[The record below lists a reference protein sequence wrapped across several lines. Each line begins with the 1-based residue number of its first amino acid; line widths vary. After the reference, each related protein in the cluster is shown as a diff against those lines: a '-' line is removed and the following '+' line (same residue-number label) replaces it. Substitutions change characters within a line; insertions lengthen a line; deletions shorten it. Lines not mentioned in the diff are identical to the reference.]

1 MVRGADAM
9 KRPPIPTEAAFTSPL
24 RDERLTARIGTL
36 LGISFGLCFVTGLIS
51 HWYYLNDA
59 PFFPPVRP
67 LWGYRLTQGVHVL
80 SGIASIPLLLVKLW
94 SVYPKLFS
102 EIPFGKLRPLLL
114 DLAEKASIA
123 VLVASA
129 IFQLV
134 TGLANQAQWYPWSFS
149 FRSTHYA
156 VAWIAIGALVVHIAV
171 KLPIIRG
178 AYAGPLPEP
187 GDEDEQTGDAVLEPR
202 VESDGTE
209 VSNPLPVSAPAR
221 SGHGPS
227 RRTILRTAFLASGV
241 AVVAAAGNTVPFL
254 RKISVFAVRTGE
266 GPQGVP
272 INRSAQAAGVL
283 ENVVGPEFRVTLANG
298 HREVALSRAQLESM
312 TQRTHELPI
321 ACVEGWSASAR
332 WTGVRFSELLD
343 LVDAPADANVRIRS
357 LQRKGAFG
365 VTQIPGSFARDPL
378 TLLALQLNGEDLTID
393 HGFPCR
399 LIAPNRP
406 GVFQTKWV
414 TRIEVVA

>member
-1 MVRGADAM
+1 M
-9 KRPPIPTEAAFTSPL
+9 KRPPIPTEASFTSPL
-24 RDERLTARIGTL
+24 RDERLTARVGTL
-36 LGISFGLCFVTGLIS
+36 LGIAFGLCFVTGLIS
-51 HWYYLNDA
+51 HWYYLKDA

-67 LWGYRLTQGVHVL
+67 IWGYRLTQGVHVL

-94 SVYPKLFS
+94 SVYPKLFK
-102 EIPFGKLRPLLL
+102 EIPFGKLRPLLV

-123 VLVASA
+123 ALVASA

-178 AYAGPLPEP
+178 AYAEPLPEP
-187 GDEDEQTGDAVLEPR
+187 APDTTPDRSTR
-202 VESDGTE
+202 GT
-209 VSNPLPVSAPAR
+209 SPGPSP
-221 SGHGPS
+221 GPS
-227 RRTILRTAFLASGV
+227 RRTILRTAVLASGV

-283 ENVVGPEFRVTLANG
+283 ESVVGPEFRVTLANG
-298 HREVALSRAQLESM
+298 DREVALSRAQLESM

-321 ACVEGWSASAR
+321 ACVEGWSASGT
-332 WTGVRFSELLD
+332 WTGVRLAELLD
-343 LVDAPADANVRIRS
+343 LVGAPADAALRVRS
-357 LQRKGAFG
+357 LQQKGAFG
-365 VTQIPGSFARDPL
+365 VTQIPASFARDPL

-414 TRIEVVA
+414 TRIEVVT

>member
-1 MVRGADAM
+1 M
-9 KRPPIPTEAAFTSPL
+9 KRPPVPTEAMFTSSL
-24 RDERLTARIGTL
+24 RDERLTARIGTW
-36 LGISFGLCFVTGLIS
+36 LGLAFGLCFATGLIS

-67 LWGYRLTQGVHVL
+67 VWGYRVTQGLHIL
-80 SGIASIPLLLVKLW
+80 SGIAAIPLLLVKLW
-94 SVYPKLFS
+94 SVYPKLFG
-102 EIPFGKLRPLLL
+102 EVPVGKLRPLLIN
-114 DLAEKASIA
+114 LAEKASIA
-123 VLVASA
+123 VLVAAS
-129 IFQLV
+129 IFQLTV
-134 TGLANQAQWYPWSFS
+134 GLANQAQWYPWSFS

-178 AYAGPLPEP
+178 AYAAPLPEP
-187 GDEDEQTGDAVLEPR
+187 PDENASGLRLEPR
-202 VESDGTE
+202 VETDGSE
-209 VSNPLPVSAPAR
+209 VSNPLHGVEAQTVHAR

-227 RRTILRTAFLASGV
+227 RRTILRTALLASGV

-272 INRSAQAAGVL
+272 VNRSAQAAGV
-283 ENVVGPEFRVTLANG
+283 VSSVTGPAFRVTLAHG
-298 HREVALSRAQLESM
+298 DREVELSRDQLAAM

-321 ACVEGWSASAR
+321 ACVEGWSASAS

-343 LVDAPADANVRIRS
+343 LVDAPKDASLRIRS
-357 LQRKGAFG
+357 LQQRGAFG
-365 VTQIPGSFARDPL
+365 VTQIPASFARDPL
-378 TLLALQLNGEDLTID
+378 TLLALKVNGEDLSMD

-406 GVFQTKWV
+406 GVLQTKWV

>member
-9 KRPPIPTEAAFTSPL
+9 KRPPIPTEASFTSPL
-24 RDERLTARIGTL
+24 RDERLTARVGTL
-36 LGISFGLCFVTGLIS
+36 LGIAFGLCFVTGLIS
-51 HWYYLNDA
+51 HWYYLKDA

-67 LWGYRLTQGVHVL
+67 IWGYRLTQGVHVL

-94 SVYPKLFS
+94 SVYPKLFK
-102 EIPFGKLRPLLL
+102 EIPFGKLRPLLV

-178 AYAGPLPEP
+178 AYAEPLPEP
-187 GDEDEQTGDAVLEPR
+187 APDTTPDRSTRGTSPGPR
-202 VESDGTE
+202 
-209 VSNPLPVSAPAR
+209 P
-221 SGHGPS
+221 GPG
-227 RRTILRTAFLASGV
+227 RRTILRTAVLASGV

-283 ENVVGPEFRVTLANG
+283 ESVVGPEFRVTLANG
-298 HREVALSRAQLESM
+298 DREVALSRAQLESM

-321 ACVEGWSASAR
+321 ACVEGWSASGT
-332 WTGVRFSELLD
+332 WTGVRLAELLD
-343 LVDAPADANVRIRS
+343 LVGAPADAALRVRS
-357 LQRKGAFG
+357 LQQQGAFG
-365 VTQIPGSFARDPL
+365 VTQIPASFARDPL

-414 TRIEVVA
+414 TRIEVVT

>member
-1 MVRGADAM
+1 M
-9 KRPPIPTEAAFTSPL
+9 KRPPIPTEASFTSPL
-24 RDERLTARIGTL
+24 RDERLTARVGTL
-36 LGISFGLCFVTGLIS
+36 LGIAFGLCFVTGLIS
-51 HWYYLNDA
+51 HWYYLKDA

-67 LWGYRLTQGVHVL
+67 IWGYRLTQGVHVL

-94 SVYPKLFS
+94 SVYPKLFK
-102 EIPFGKLRPLLL
+102 EIPFGKLRPLLV

-178 AYAGPLPEP
+178 AYAEPLPEP
-187 GDEDEQTGDAVLEPR
+187 APDTTPDRSTRGTSPGPR
-202 VESDGTE
+202 
-209 VSNPLPVSAPAR
+209 P
-221 SGHGPS
+221 GPG
-227 RRTILRTAFLASGV
+227 RRTILRTAVLASGV

-283 ENVVGPEFRVTLANG
+283 ESVVGPEFRVTLANG
-298 HREVALSRAQLESM
+298 DREVALSRAQLESM

-321 ACVEGWSASAR
+321 ACVEGWSASGT
-332 WTGVRFSELLD
+332 WTGVRLAELLD
-343 LVDAPADANVRIRS
+343 LVGAPADAALRVRS
-357 LQRKGAFG
+357 LQQQGAFG
-365 VTQIPGSFARDPL
+365 VTQIPASFARDPL

-414 TRIEVVA
+414 TRIEVVT